1 MTPPWGGDDRR
12 HLGRHPHRRL
22 KVGNVVLCD
31 GFRHPAALA
40 KQATTLAEATGG
52 RFELGRGS
60 GSMPDELVK
69 SGISTASPRML

>member
-1 MTPPWGGDDRR
+1 MA
-12 HLGRHPHRRL
+12 
-22 KVGNVVLCD
+22 LCD

-52 RFELGRGS
+52 RFELGLGS
-60 GSMPDELVK
+60 GSMPDEPVK